1 MSAARPFGV
10 TLVAIIAWITG
21 LFQII
26 PAVFALIAGDLTY
39 GIVGILIGL
48 ITIFVSLGLFRGSN
62 GARIVV
68 TIVFVLNIAASL
80 YVVFAIDGGFWTA
93 VWSILF
99 PAIGIILLYTSKAN
113 AFFR

>member
-1 MSAARPFGV
+1 MSTARPFGV
-10 TLVAIIAWITG
+10 TLVAILAWLTG

-26 PAVFALIAGDLTY
+26 PGVIALFGGDLTY
-39 GIVGILIGL
+39 AIVAILVGL

-93 VWSILF
+93 IWSILF
-99 PAIGIILLYTSKAN
+99 PAIGLILLYTSKAN